1 MRRVWLL
8 LALLVLAPGTAEA
21 QDAVHGVAT
30 YSVKPRPELAL
41 VVHYVGEV
49 QGREADLTRIL
60 QGFDRVLTRE
70 TGLAMA
76 KGYEAT
82 GAECVQAVGQVEVCL
97 LGRLVPA
104 FDPAQPTFADK
115 TPDEV
120 EAGLAALPDVPK
132 VLVVLGVQQDG
143 ARGRWRVKALPVAK
157 MLLAA
162 ARLQASRR
170 AAGRPPL
177 DALALQDELDLAG
190 ASIST
195 SMDVDDLASE
205 AGFAQLLAGPLAP
218 LLTAYPALATVE
230 LTGVGLGATVRL
242 DDQAFESGAS
252 ATRLEDL
259 PAGAH
264 RLRVEAP
271 GRVDWEDA
279 LTLASGEVR
288 RVQVDLR
295 SSLGT
300 TGRQVT
306 RWGGVA
312 LMAVGAGFTV
322 AGLAVHQG
330 VDCDGDGSQCV
341 RGFATLP
348 ATSVEAGSDGL
359 HQPSPRDGALML
371 TPFGYSLMGA
381 GAAWT
386 TGSFFEGED
395 DDIPWLSVAVGVAVG
410 VAAYGITWAL
420 DDVQQGRDPRQ

>member
-8 LALLVLAPGTAEA
+8 LALLVLAPGSAKA
-21 QDAVHGVAT
+21 QDAVLGVAT
-30 YSVKPRPELAL
+30 YSVGPRPEMAL

-60 QGFDRVLTRE
+60 QGFDRVLKRE

-97 LGRLVPA
+97 LGRLVPGL
-104 FDPAQPTFADK
+104 DPAQPTFADK

-143 ARGRWRVKALPVAK
+143 EGGRWRVKALPVAK

-162 ARLQASRR
+162 SRLQASRR

-177 DALALQDELDLAG
+177 DPLALQDELDLAG

-205 AGFAQLLAGPLAP
+205 ASFEQLLAGPLAP
-218 LLTAYPALATVE
+218 LLAPYPALATVE
-230 LTGVGLGATVRL
+230 LHGVGAGGTVRL
-242 DDQAFESGAS
+242 DDRTFECGVTS
-252 ATRLEDL
+252 TRLEDL
-259 PAGAH
+259 PAGEH
-264 RLRVEAP
+264 RLGVQAP
-271 GRVDWEDA
+271 GWVDWEQA
-279 LTLASGEVR
+279 LTLASGELR
-288 RVQVDLR
+288 NVQVDLR
-295 SSLGT
+295 SSVGT
-300 TGRQVT
+300 TGRQVL

-322 AGLAVHQG
+322 AGLAVDQG
-330 VDCDGDGSQCV
+330 AACDGLGTQCV
-341 RGFATLP
+341 RGFATWP
-348 ATSVEAGSDGL
+348 GIETGVETHST
-359 HQPSPRDGALML
+359 PKKGALML

-420 DDVQQGRDPRQ
+420 DDVQRGRDPRQ